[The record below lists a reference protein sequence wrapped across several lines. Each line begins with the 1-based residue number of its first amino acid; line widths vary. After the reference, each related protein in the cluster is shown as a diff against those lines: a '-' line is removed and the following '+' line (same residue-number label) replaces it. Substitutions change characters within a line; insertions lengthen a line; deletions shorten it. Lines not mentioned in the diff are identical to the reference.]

1 MKLHTFGRAFALLL
15 TTLLAGCSTSSPPT
29 RYHSLVA
36 ALPPSGAGVKA
47 LPAPSLRVQVL
58 PVAVPVQ
65 VDVPQLVVRNADDS
79 LAVLEYERW
88 IAPVGDEIRD
98 AVTLRID
105 RMLAQA
111 GPGALPASDRTWRVR
126 IDVQRFDSM
135 LARAASMQLQWS
147 LRATGGGP
155 SLRCQ
160 ASYEQAVGPGV
171 VALAAGHRAL
181 VERLGDVIG
190 QAIETAA
197 AGGEPSCG

>member
-1 MKLHTFGRAFALLL
+1 MKPPAWHAFAMSLVI
-15 TTLLAGCSTSSPPT
+15 LLAGCSTASPPT

-36 ALPPSGAGVKA
+36 ALPADGPGTKA

-58 PVAVPVQ
+58 PVLVPAQ

-88 IAPVGDEIRD
+88 IAPLGDEIRD
-98 AVTLRID
+98 AVALRID
-105 RMLAQA
+105 QVLSQA
-111 GPGALPASDRTWRVR
+111 SPAGVGERTWRVR

-135 LARAASMQLQWS
+135 PARAARMQVQWS
-147 LRATGGGP
+147 LRATGGGL

-160 ASYEQAVGPGV
+160 ASYEQPVGPGV
-171 VALAAGHRAL
+171 GALAAGHRAL

-190 QAIETAA
+190 RALETAA
-197 AGGEPSCG
+197 VGGTPSCG